1 MLAVSDYNSN
11 CGDFNE
17 FITNRITDAIKNTIN
32 EQINSDRISQHLAD
46 QLNLL
51 DKVTKQLSEKLGR
64 VPELAELSEA
74 MGIDEDEVSLLLKT
88 SINTLSVNQD
98 TKIAEDTS
106 QTGNTS
112 DLNDNDNNQPL
123 TWRHSK

>member
-1 MLAVSDYNSN
+1 M
-11 CGDFNE
+11 
-17 FITNRITDAIKNTIN
+17 
-32 EQINSDRISQHLAD
+32 AD

-112 DLNDNDNNQPL
+112 DFKRQ
-123 TWRHSK
+123 